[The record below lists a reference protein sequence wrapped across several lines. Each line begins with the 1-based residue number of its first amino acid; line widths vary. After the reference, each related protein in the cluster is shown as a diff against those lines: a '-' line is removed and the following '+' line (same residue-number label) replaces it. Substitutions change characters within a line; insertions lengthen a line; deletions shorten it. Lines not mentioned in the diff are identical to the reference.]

1 MKKIMMSILTL
12 VFVGGTASAVDTAK
26 LTTAI
31 LGLVGSLAGNIP
43 PIITEIQ
50 KFPVQAKAQAD
61 KMRQAM
67 IALNA
72 YLKSP
77 EYIALSEAEKQVKKQ
92 EKLDELFIYGV
103 DLSILVTNL
112 MYKVMEIVKQ
122 IGPVILAV
130 DEVKGRQAN
139 DALQLAV
146 QIMQMV
152 NTTNQAMKK
161 QVVAKLPEEK
171 KAEVPPTPKPDAV
184 PSLEF

>member
-67 IALNA
+67 LALNA
-72 YLKSP
+72 YRRVLNILLYLKLKTSK
-77 EYIALSEAEKQVKKQ
+77 ETREA
-92 EKLDELFIYGV
+92 
-103 DLSILVTNL
+103 
-112 MYKVMEIVKQ
+112 
-122 IGPVILAV
+122 
-130 DEVKGRQAN
+130 
-139 DALQLAV
+139 
-146 QIMQMV
+146 
-152 NTTNQAMKK
+152 
-161 QVVAKLPEEK
+161 
-171 KAEVPPTPKPDAV
+171 
-184 PSLEF
+184 